1 MNWSNLAEE
10 LKRQVTGRVIACAPM
25 REYTT
30 WRIGGPADIL
40 CSPRTED
47 DVIIALSFAEEYGLP
62 VTVIGNGSNL
72 LVRDEGIRGLT
83 LRIEGGLNSVQ
94 VEENRVLA
102 GAGILLP
109 SLSRIALRA
118 GLSGLEFAAGI
129 PASLG
134 GAVVMNAGAF
144 GQCLGDLVLEADVL
158 EFNGNRRLL
167 TRTDFSFN
175 YRTSSLQDQKLIIL
189 RTVLQL
195 TPEDT
200 SAIAERM
207 ENNLASRI
215 RTQPLKLPTAGSVFR
230 NPPGHFAAKLIE
242 LAGLKGVRVGDAQVS
257 PKHANFIVNLGNASA
272 HQVITLIEMI
282 KERVRSQFG
291 IELVSEVCLMGEEG

>member
-1 MNWSNLAEE
+1 MSWSDLAKE
-10 LKRQVTGRVIACAPM
+10 LGRQVTGKVIAFAPM

-30 WRIGGPADIL
+30 WRIGGPADLL
-40 CSPRTED
+40 CNPRTED
-47 DVIIALSFAEEYGLP
+47 DVIIALKFAEEYGLP

-72 LVRDEGIRGLT
+72 LVRDGGIRGLA
-83 LRIEGGLNSVQ
+83 LRIEGGLDSVQ
-94 VEENRVLA
+94 VEGNRVLA

-144 GQCLGDLVLEADVL
+144 GQCLGDLVLEVDVL
-158 EFNGNRRLL
+158 EFDGNRRLL
-167 TRTDFSFN
+167 FGSDLLFN

-189 RTVLQL
+189 KTVLQL
-195 TPEDT
+195 ISEDP

-207 ENNLASRI
+207 ENNLAYRK
-215 RTQPLKLPTAGSVFR
+215 RTQPLNLPTAGSVFR
-230 NPPGHFAAKLIE
+230 NPPGHFAGELIE
-242 LAGLKGVRVGDAQVS
+242 LAGLKGARVGDAQVS

-272 HQVITLIEMI
+272 RQVITLIEMI
-282 KERVRSQFG
+282 RERVMSQFG
-291 IELVSEVCLMGEEG
+291 IELVPEIRLVGEEG